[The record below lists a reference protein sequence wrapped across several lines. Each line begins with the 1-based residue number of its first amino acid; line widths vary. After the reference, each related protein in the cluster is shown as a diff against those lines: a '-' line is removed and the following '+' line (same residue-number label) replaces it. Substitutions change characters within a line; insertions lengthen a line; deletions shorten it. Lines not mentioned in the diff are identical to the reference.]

1 MQLAL
6 QHTTP
11 LPGATSTA
19 DVPASITDRVCDV
32 CLTKLSISNQ
42 HASYFNTHGITP
54 EFKRRISEKL
64 KNDMFS
70 LNADEATNKNMEKVL
85 NVLVRFFG
93 EDENAVKT
101 HQEHEYSQCIYFST

>member
-42 HASYFNTHGITP
+42 HAAILTHTAYHQSLKDV
-54 EFKRRISEKL
+54 FRKSKKKKRHVFL
-64 KNDMFS
+64 KCRRSHQQVHGQSPVWYLFPNI
-70 LNADEATNKNMEKVL
+70 KVTRG
-85 NVLVRFFG
+85 VFVVAR
-93 EDENAVKT
+93 
-101 HQEHEYSQCIYFST
+101 